1 MKNLILITIM
11 LSIILTGC
19 SSEKPYTETEL
30 NGVKIVENTKAGIEP
45 DFNVNFKHLYT
56 IQNSENDTSFVLNF
70 PGDRNDLN
78 SDIDSKLNLYVVDNK
93 RSKILKFDK
102 NGKFVNDWGRK
113 GQGPG
118 EFPWNPVDIFVSE
131 KDTTVYVYD
140 GSGRLSLFDLEGNF
154 KKFFNIQGKNM
165 RASNFFM
172 TDNGPLFIGETYEGQ
187 WGTDEFKMG
196 KCLYNATPEF
206 GIKDKIYGHLEPFDM
221 KQIDADDQGL
231 MTAIN
236 DRSIY
241 IAGGTKTEYEIF
253 RFDYSGKKISEI
265 KKKYAPLR
273 RSKEELAEIKEALEK
288 FTQKMNGQIQFK
300 EVSTLRS
307 VITQMFLDHSNNL
320 WVSVN
325 ESMFNEEGQQ
335 FDIFNNEGHFLKT
348 VSVPELTGLKVR
360 SKGKYIIAA
369 TPIEENYSEDGKADV
384 VIKVFELNL

>member
-1 MKNLILITIM
+1 MKKLIFTTIM
-11 LSIILTGC
+11 FSILLASC

-30 NGVKIVENTKAGIEP
+30 NGVKIVENTKKGIES
-45 DFNVNFKHLYT
+45 DFKFSLKHLYT
-56 IQNSENDTSFVLNF
+56 IQNSESDTSFVLNF

-78 SDIDSKLNLYVVDNK
+78 SDIDSELNLYVVDNK
-93 RSKILKFDK
+93 RSKILKFDR
-102 NGKFVNDWGRK
+102 NGKFIKDWGRK

-118 EFPWNPVDIFVSE
+118 EFPWNPADIFVSK

-140 GSGRLSLFDLEGNF
+140 GSGRLSLFDPDGNF

-206 GIKDKIYGHLEPFDM
+206 TIKDKIYGQLKPFDM

-236 DRSIY
+236 NRSIY

-253 RFDYSGKKISEI
+253 RFDYSGKKISDI

-273 RSKEELAEIKEALEK
+273 RSKEELAEIKEALDK
-288 FTQKMNGQIQFK
+288 FTKKMGGQLQFK

-307 VITQMFLDHSNNL
+307 VITQMFIDNSQNL

-325 ESMFNEEGQQ
+325 ESMFNEVGQE
-335 FDIFNNEGHFLKT
+335 FDVFNDNGHFMKT
-348 VSVPELTGLKVR
+348 VTIPELTGLKIR
-360 SKGKYIIAA
+360 AKGKYLIAA
-369 TPIEENYSEDGKADV
+369 TPIEENYSEDGKADA
-384 VIKVFELNL
+384 VIKVFELDL